1 MCPHKPTTNISD
13 FSPNGELGQL
23 FAQAKIYNEI
33 NVQLAPKLPDTL
45 KTLKLCLI
53 KGSKATLIAINPA
66 IAFRAKQQL
75 PELIIILQSISL
87 ASKVNHISI
96 KVSTSQ

>member
-1 MCPHKPTTNISD
+1 MCPHKPTTNISN
-13 FSPNGELGQL
+13 FSPGGELGQL

-33 NVQLAPKLPDTL
+33 NIQLAPKLPDTL

-53 KGSKATLIAINPA
+53 KGSTATLIANNSA

-75 PELIIILQSISL
+75 PELIILLQSISL
-87 ASKVNHISI
+87 AGNIDHINIRVSSI
-96 KVSTSQ
+96 Q

>member
-53 KGSKATLIAINPA
+53 KGNKATLIANNPA

-87 ASKVNHISI
+87 ASKVDHISI